1 MEKVQN
7 QFDIVCLGELLIDFV
22 STKRGVS
29 LEDALGFVKAAGGA
43 PANVAVGLAR
53 LGVSSAFIGKVGND
67 AFGRFLRCT
76 LQENEV
82 DTRNLFFDHDHKTK
96 LAFVSLTE
104 DGERDFEFYGSQSAN
119 TQLTISDINQS
130 VISGARIFHFGSISL
145 ISSPSREAT
154 LVAAKMARDNG
165 VSVSFDPN
173 LRLSLWK
180 NSKEAKDRIMGGL
193 KLVDIVKMDAEELKF
208 ITEETDIEAGI
219 KILLREGVKL
229 VSVSLGRDGCY
240 FASNKVAGTV
250 KSFNVEA
257 LDTTGAG
264 DGFVAGML
272 AGILETNSQ
281 ALDERDLYHIFKFAN
296 AVGALTTTKRGGIP
310 ALPYREEVTTFLT
323 KNEVE
328 LARRYRFK
336 TR

>member
-1 MEKVQN
+1 MKKHRN
-7 QFDIVCLGELLIDFV
+7 HFDVVCLGELLIDFIC
-22 STKRGVS
+22 TKSGVS

-82 DTRNLFFDHDHKTK
+82 DTTNLFFDHDHKTK

-145 ISSPSREAT
+145 ISNPSREAT
-154 LVAAKMARDNG
+154 LAAVKIARDNG

-180 NSKEAKDRIMGGL
+180 NTGEAKTRIIKGL
-193 KLVDIVKMDAEELKF
+193 TLADIVKLDAEELKF
-208 ITEETDIEAGI
+208 ITDAADIKAGAE
-219 KILLREGVKL
+219 ILLRKGAKL
-229 VSVSLGRDGCY
+229 ISVSLGRNGCY
-240 FASNKVAGTV
+240 FASNKATGTV
-250 KSFNVEA
+250 EGFDVEA

-272 AGILETNSQ
+272 AGILETDFQ
-281 ALDERDLYHIFKFAN
+281 TLGGGDLYHIFRFAN
-296 AVGALTTTKRGGIP
+296 AVGALTTTARGGIP
-310 ALPYREEVTTFLT
+310 ALPYKEEVTTFLT
-323 KNEVE
+323 KNETK
-328 LARRYRFK
+328 LTGGIR
-336 TR
+336 T